1 MNNNTTSTTAQENT
15 AHVATNNELS
25 TAVQQPAVPAP
36 ADAEM
41 IETTFTDDK
50 EQAPAAAPADE
61 KKPKKHRNVEH
72 CKVDFDK
79 KAIIITKEFAKKAS
93 IIDTPEF
100 NRLSDLCRAYPHL
113 KVITRTAKK
122 STTRPSMKGL
132 TKDFM
137 EKHIKTLHNADW
149 NLYLRQQA
157 ISEAFKCP
165 HMYMRKWFTKR
176 YPAWSEYV
184 VQQ

>member
-1 MNNNTTSTTAQENT
+1 MNKNVEMNTAIVSTNNT
-15 AHVATNNELS
+15 LS
-25 TAVQQPAVPAP
+25 TAVQQPAAPAP
-36 ADAEM
+36 AESEM

-61 KKPKKHRNVEH
+61 KKKPKKHRNVEH

-79 KAIIITKEFAKKAS
+79 KVIIITKEFAKRAS

-100 NRLSDLCRAYPHL
+100 NRLSDLCRGYPNF

-132 TKDFM
+132 TKEFM
-137 EKHIKTLHNADW
+137 ETHIKKLHSADW
-149 NLYLRQQA
+149 AIYQRQQQ

-165 HMYMRKWFTKR
+165 YMYMRKWFTNR
-176 YPAWSEYV
+176 YPNWSEYV
-184 VQQ
+184 IQQ

>member
-1 MNNNTTSTTAQENT
+1 MNKNVEMNTAIVSTNNT
-15 AHVATNNELS
+15 LS
-25 TAVQQPAVPAP
+25 TAVQQPAAPAP
-36 ADAEM
+36 TDTEI
-41 IETTFTDDK
+41 IETNFV
-50 EQAPAAAPADE
+50 EQAPAAVSATEKKQDE
-61 KKPKKHRNVEH
+61 KKKHRNVEH

-79 KAIIITKEFAKKAS
+79 KAIVLTKEFAKRAS
-93 IIDTPEF
+93 IIDSPEF

-149 NLYLRQQA
+149 SLYLRQKE

-165 HMYMRKWFTKR
+165 HMYMRKWFTNR
-176 YPAWSEYV
+176 YINKKSPSASLL
-184 VQQ
+184 

>member
-1 MNNNTTSTTAQENT
+1 MNTAAIVPANNTF
-15 AHVATNNELS
+15 S

-36 ADAEM
+36 ADTEI
-41 IETTFTDDK
+41 IETNFV
-50 EQAPAAAPADE
+50 EQAPAAVSATEKKQDE
-61 KKPKKHRNVEH
+61 KPKKHRNVEH

-79 KAIIITKEFAKKAS
+79 KVIIITKEFAKRAS

-100 NRLSDLCRAYPHL
+100 NRLSDLCRGYPNF

-132 TKDFM
+132 TKEFM
-137 EKHIKTLHNADW
+137 EKHIKKLHSADW
-149 NLYLRQQA
+149 AIYQRQQQ

-165 HMYMRKWFTKR
+165 YMYMRKWFIER
-176 YPAWSEYV
+176 YPNWSEYV
-184 VQQ
+184 IQQ